1 MSHRARQAAGNSPRP
16 THALLVGR
24 GGRSSHVS
32 RRLVLL
38 YAQLHNLVGRQYDMR
53 EPHECPTQSKVLI
66 NLCQKS
72 EIKCVAVNP
81 TKPHYIAVG
90 ANDCFV
96 RLYDRRM
103 IKLSMVDTMS
113 SVDRTS
119 HSFMFAGQFVKENA
133 AGTPEERVRSVL
145 RCRTP
150 GQGER
155 WDHEQQAVRHLHSL
169 QFGWFR
175 NVGERGGRT
184 NLPVRRKQQPTRQR
198 TPNTAVPPPEAPL
211 DVQELLSTCTSGD
224 FRGTNLNTFGFRTAS
239 AK

>member
-16 THALLVGR
+16 THTLLVGR

-38 YAQLHNLVGRQYDMR
+38 NAQLHNLVGRQYDMR

-155 WDHEQQAVRHLHSL
+155 
-169 QFGWFR
+169 
-175 NVGERGGRT
+175 
-184 NLPVRRKQQPTRQR
+184 
-198 TPNTAVPPPEAPL
+198 
-211 DVQELLSTCTSGD
+211 
-224 FRGTNLNTFGFRTAS
+224 
-239 AK
+239 